1 MASALACLN
10 ADSSSAESCEP
21 RAASFAFCRSARKF
35 FLADLEKAKE
45 AKMSKSIAPEVLA
58 AFKHAKA
65 DAVVSPVDGQV
76 FYEFHGDGEGI
87 PCLEPSIGQ
96 TYKDGDIL
104 CYVQATWGEFIPI
117 PAGIGGRLVDI
128 SAKKA
133 SHVRRGDTLAWI
145 EREKA

>member
-1 MASALACLN
+1 MKKL
-10 ADSSSAESCEP
+10 
-21 RAASFAFCRSARKF
+21 KG
-35 FLADLEKAKE
+35 EKVN
-45 AKMSKSIAPEVLA
+45 INPEELA

-76 FYEFHGDGEGI
+76 FYEFKGDGEGV
-87 PCLEPSIGQ
+87 PCLEPAIGQ
-96 TYKDGDIL
+96 EYKDGDIL

-128 SAKKA
+128 AAKKA

-145 EREKA
+145 EREA